1 MRGVALALI
10 SALLWGVAPIFDK
23 LAISNPKVMPV
34 PANVIRCLG
43 AIVALVVLMFL
54 TGEKS
59 FAAIDARR
67 ALYLVIAGAI
77 AGGVA
82 MVTYY
87 MALNTLGAGKT
98 VPLTSIYPLFTVI
111 FSVFF
116 LGERVDLVKVIAGT
130 ALIVCGVV
138 LVMFS

>member
-1 MRGVALALI
+1 MKGIALAVI
-10 SALLWGVAPIFDK
+10 SALLWGIAPVFDK
-23 LAISNPKVMPV
+23 LAISDSKVMPI
-34 PANVIRCLG
+34 PANMVRCLG
-43 AIVALVVLMFL
+43 AILALVALAFL
-54 TGEKS
+54 TGERS
-59 FAAIDARR
+59 FAAIDAKR
-67 ALYLVIAGAI
+67 ALYLVVAGAI

-116 LGERVDLVKVIAGT
+116 LGEKVDLVKVIAGT